1 MSTIENKIKNL
12 PAKLALALQAGL
24 PQAPG
29 VYKMKD
35 AKGQIIYIGKATSLR
50 DRVSSYWS
58 RPHDSRIEQL
68 VAEIKDIDY
77 QVTPTVIEAL
87 VLEANLIKKHLPKY
101 NVKLRDDKSFLYL
114 GITKEDFPRLV
125 LLRGVEL
132 ENTKQKENVMLR
144 LSKHAVAKT
153 PFENL
158 RVTYGP
164 YTSASSLRAAL
175 DILRKIFPYRSCE
188 IMPKRPC
195 LFYQIKRCPAPCVG
209 KISKKDYNY
218 IIRQISL
225 FFQGKKNQIIKNLE
239 SKMKKLAMEEKFE
252 EANEVKRQIFSLEHI
267 RDVAVISRDDVE
279 ADKRGYQRGKN
290 AERFI
295 NVFGRIEGYDISNI
309 GGEQAVGSMV
319 VFENDRAKKSDYRKF
334 GIKTIKG
341 SNDVGMLKEVLGRR
355 FRHTAREFPQ
365 PPLIKGAK
373 KISPLTK
380 GGKGGF
386 WPQPDL
392 ILIDGGRGQVNAAE
406 EILRNYR
413 LSIPVIGIAKGITR
427 KKDEFVYSQFGKWGP
442 ELQMVAANQAN
453 LLKQVRDEAHRFAI
467 SFHRQKRKKKFL
479 G

>member
-1 MSTIENKIKNL
+1 MSNVENKIKD
-12 PAKLALALQAGL
+12 L

-50 DRVSSYWS
+50 DRVSSYFHG
-58 RPHDSRIEQL
+58 PHDNRIEQL

-125 LLRGVEL
+125 LLRGAEIQ
-132 ENTKQKENVMLR
+132 NTKQNENVMLR
-144 LSKHAVAKT
+144 LSKHDVSKA

-188 IMPKRPC
+188 VMPKRPC

-218 IIRQISL
+218 IIRQIGL

-267 RDVAVISRDDVE
+267 RDVAIISREDIE
-279 ADKRGYQRGKN
+279 ADLRGKQRGKN

-295 NVFGRIEGYDISNI
+295 NIFGRIEGYDISNT
-309 GGEQAVGSMV
+309 GGEQSVGSMV
-319 VFENDRAKKSDYRKF
+319 VFENGRAKKSDYRKF
-334 GIKTIKG
+334 GIKTVVG
-341 SNDVGMLKEVLGRR
+341 ANDIAMLREVLGRR
-355 FRHTAREFPQ
+355 FRHTNRSAQIEKQIERRYEE
-365 PPLIKGAK
+365 
-373 KISPLTK
+373 S
-380 GGKGGF
+380 
-386 WPQPDL
+386 WPRPDL

-406 EILRNYR
+406 EILRDYK

-427 KKDEFVYSQFGKWGP
+427 KKDEFIYSQFGKWGP
-442 ELQMVAANQAN
+442 ELQIVASNQAN

-467 SFHRQKRKKKFL
+467 SFHRQRRKKNFL
-479 G
+479 SH

>member
-1 MSTIENKIKNL
+1 MEYICMSTVENTIK
-12 PAKLALALQAGL
+12 GL

-35 AKGQIIYIGKATSLR
+35 AKGKIIYIGKATSLR

-87 VLEANLIKKHLPKY
+87 VLEANLIKKYLPKY

-125 LLRGVEL
+125 LLRGVEIEAAIRRGKTP
-132 ENTKQKENVMLR
+132 ENAGVNRRSARRLPASTKQL
-144 LSKHAVAKT
+144 
-153 PFENL
+153 F
-158 RVTYGP
+158 GP

-188 IMPKRPC
+188 TMPKRPC
-195 LFYQIKRCPAPCVG
+195 LFYQIKRCPAPCIG

-225 FFQGKKNQIIKNLE
+225 FFQGKKNRIIKNLE
-239 SKMKKLAMEEKFE
+239 LRMKNLANKEEFE
-252 EANEVKRQIFSLEHI
+252 AAGEIKRQIFALEHI
-267 RDVAVISRDDVE
+267 RDVAIITQDDILPARKE
-279 ADKRGYQRGKN
+279 KKDTWL
-290 AERFI
+290 
-295 NVFGRIEGYDISNI
+295 NVFGRIEGYDISNT

-319 VFENDRAKKSDYRKF
+319 VFENGRAKKSDYRKF
-334 GIKTIKG
+334 GIKTVVG
-341 SNDVGMLKEVLGRR
+341 ANDIAMLREVLERR
-355 FRHTAREFPQ
+355 FRRIKNQEPCLPAGRSGIKDSKIHDSKF
-365 PPLIKGAK
+365 LIHNFH
-373 KISPLTK
+373 S
-380 GGKGGF
+380 
-386 WPQPDL
+386 WPRPDL

-406 EILRNYR
+406 EVLRNYR

-427 KKDEFVYSQFGKWGP
+427 KKDEFIYSKFGKWGP
-442 ELQMVAANQAN
+442 ELQMVASNQAN

-467 SFHRQKRKKKFL
+467 SFHRLRRKKKFL